1 MKPILLIEDSPDDAE
16 LTIAA
21 LALDLSDRVVHVQ
34 DGKQAL
40 DWLHRRGGHTGRTA
54 EDPVV
59 ILLDLNMP
67 LVDGFSVLR
76 DIRGSEPL
84 RHIPVVGL
92 TSSVAAADI
101 ERAYDLGIN
110 AYVVKPVDFTE
121 FVETMKFLGQF
132 WANLN
137 RTPAHAGR

>member
-40 DWLHRRGGHTGRTA
+40 DWLHRRGMYANRPA
-54 EDPVV
+54 ENPAV

-67 LVDGFSVLR
+67 LVDGFGVLR
-76 DIRGSEPL
+76 EIRENAAL
-84 RHIPVVGL
+84 RCTPVVGL
-92 TSSVAAADI
+92 TSSTSPDDVV
-101 ERAYDLGIN
+101 RAYSSGIS
-110 AYVVKPVDFTE
+110 AYVVKPIDFTE
-121 FVETMKFLGQF
+121 FVEAMKCIGQF
-132 WANLN
+132 WAVLNL
-137 RTPAHAGR
+137 TD